1 MLTPSM
7 NRVGCSS
14 WHVRKCVRVV
24 SARWRCH
31 KAIAGA
37 TPGNAGQQAA
47 SVSIACSSV
56 HGKRSPSC
64 APTSRVT
71 RRNSASCVRGWLLR
85 LGRRSAEQRAPHGSR
100 AVGAPPL
107 APSLPR
113 ETRVP
118 AETLRQFIGSPRGS
132 RWKKLLEQSGIQR
145 QRHGQTLLSRAQC
158 RAVLA
163 RWYGDLGEFRLKR
176 WRVA

>member
-1 MLTPSM
+1 MD
-7 NRVGCSS
+7 RVGCSS
-14 WHVRKCVRVV
+14 WHVRNCVRIA
-24 SARWRCH
+24 SARWRCRH
-31 KAIAGA
+31 VVAGA
-37 TPGNAGQQAA
+37 TLEPAGPATISA
-47 SVSIACSSV
+47 STACSSV
-56 HGKRSPSC
+56 RGKRSLSC
-64 APTSRVT
+64 SPTSRVT
-71 RRNSASCVRGWLLR
+71 RLNSASCVRGWLLR
-85 LGRRSAEQRAPHGSR
+85 LGRRSAEQRSPHGSR
-100 AVGAPPL
+100 AVGAPPP

-145 QRHGQTLLSRAQC
+145 RQHGQTLLTSAQC

-176 WRVA
+176 WRVS

>member
-7 NRVGCSS
+7 DRVGCSL

-24 SARWRCH
+24 SARWRCLVV
-31 KAIAGA
+31 AGA
-37 TPGNAGQQAA
+37 TLGNAVQPEA
-47 SVSIACSSV
+47 SASTACSSV
-56 HGKRSPSC
+56 HGKRSLYC

-71 RRNSASCVRGWLLR
+71 RLSSASCVRGWLLR
-85 LGRRSAEQRAPHGSR
+85 LGRRGAEQRSPHGSR
-100 AVGAPPL
+100 AVGSPTP

-145 QRHGQTLLSRAQC
+145 RQHGQTLLTRAQC
-158 RAVLA
+158 HAVLA
-163 RWYGDLGEFRLKR
+163 RWYGDLGEFRLRR
-176 WRVA
+176 WRCA